1 MKNEKSDPR
10 VHLKSDHRVTLE
22 GTTKDKMNNISILLR
37 DLDFSDTGKYTC
49 HVKNPKEKDLQHHA
63 DIFLQVVDKRTRWA
77 PSQGPAAGRAGGR
90 VAQGSCGTG
99 ERAPRVA
106 PPLRAFR
113 GRWGFI
119 QKLTELGLSG
129 LLPLDGL

>member
-10 VHLKSDHRVTLE
+10 VHLKSDDRVTLE

-63 DIFLQVVDKRTRWA
+63 DIFLQVVDKRTRRA
-77 PSQGPAAGRAGGR
+77 PSLGPAAGRAGG
-90 VAQGSCGTG
+90 A
-99 ERAPRVA
+99 
-106 PPLRAFR
+106 
-113 GRWGFI
+113 
-119 QKLTELGLSG
+119 
-129 LLPLDGL
+129 